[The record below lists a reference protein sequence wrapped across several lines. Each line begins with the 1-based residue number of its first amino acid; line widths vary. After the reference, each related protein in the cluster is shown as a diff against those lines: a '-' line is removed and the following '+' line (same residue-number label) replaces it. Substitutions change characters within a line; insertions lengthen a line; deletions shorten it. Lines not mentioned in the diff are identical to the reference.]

1 MQAIRK
7 RNFKKSN
14 EEDNFWP
21 AFTDMIS
28 TIALIIFFL
37 MLLAFIQN
45 IITGK
50 NLEYAKKQL
59 IDTQDRLEE
68 SNIQISRAEK
78 KLRLLEDDLDDVLA
92 EVEEGEIALKLSE
105 QQIEEQRE
113 IIAESNRELGD
124 LRSKLQGIAV
134 LRLDVLSKVKSSI
147 EEELGVTNQEGQ
159 ELVSIADNGNIVINE
174 GLVFDYNKY
183 DIKPEGRQVLTMLSE
198 AFENVLD
205 DSETRV
211 NIDAISIQGHTDNLG
226 SSEYNRDLSSKRASA
241 VLNYMM
247 DVNPVLENQ
256 YGEYFAA
263 SGYSEFRP
271 IASGSSDAARAQNR
285 RIEISVILRD
295 ANIQNVIE
303 DYLED
308 SIKPFEEE
316 IEM

>member
-1 MQAIRK
+1 VQAIRK

-45 IITGK
+45 IVTGK

-59 IDTQDRLEE
+59 IDTQGRLEE
-68 SNIQISRAEK
+68 SNIQISSAQK
-78 KLRLLEDDLDDVLA
+78 KLRLLKDDLDDVLA
-92 EVEEGEIALKLSE
+92 EVEDGEIALKLSE

-113 IIAESNRELGD
+113 IIADSNRELGE

-147 EEELGVTNQEGQ
+147 EEELGVTNQDGQ

-226 SSEYNRDLSSKRASA
+226 SSVYNRDLSSKRASA

-308 SIKPFEEE
+308 SIKPFQEE

>member
-1 MQAIRK
+1 VQAIRK
-7 RNFKKSN
+7 RNFKKTN

-45 IITGK
+45 IVTGK

-59 IDTQDRLEE
+59 IDTQGRLEE

-78 KLRLLEDDLDDVLA
+78 KLRLLKDDLDDVLA
-92 EVEEGEIALKLSE
+92 EVEDGEIALKLSE

-113 IIAESNRELGD
+113 IIADSNRELGE

-147 EEELGVTNQEGQ
+147 EEELGVTNQDGQ

-198 AFENVLD
+198 AFENVLGD
-205 DSETRV
+205 PETRV

-271 IASGSSDAARAQNR
+271 IASGSSEAARAQNR

-316 IEM
+316 VEM

>member
-7 RNFKKSN
+7 RNFKKN
-14 EEDNFWP
+14 DEEDNFWP

-28 TIALIIFFL
+28 TIALILFFL

-50 NLEYAKKQL
+50 NLEFAKEQL
-59 IDTQDRLEE
+59 IDTQSRLEA

-78 KLRLLEDDLDDVLA
+78 KLRLLKDDLDDVLA
-92 EVEEGEIALKLSE
+92 EVEDGEIALKLSE
-105 QQIEEQRE
+105 QQIEDQRE
-113 IIAESNRELGD
+113 IIAASNQELGD
-124 LRSKLQGIAV
+124 LRSKLQGIAL
-134 LRLDVLSKVKSSI
+134 LRLDVLTKVKTSI
-147 EEELGVTNQEGQ
+147 EEELGIENQSGQ

-183 DIKPEGRQVLTMLSE
+183 DIKPEGQQVLGKLAE
-198 AFENVLD
+198 AFENVLK
-205 DSETRV
+205 DSGTRA

-247 DVNPVLENQ
+247 GVNPTLENQ
-256 YGEYFAA
+256 YGRYFAA
-263 SGYSEFRP
+263 SAYSEFRP
-271 IASGSSDAARAQNR
+271 IAAGSSDAARAQNR
-285 RIEISVILRD
+285 RIEISVILKD
-295 ANIQNVIE
+295 ENIQNVIE

-308 SIKPFEEE
+308 SIKPFQEEL
-316 IEM
+316 EM

>member
-45 IITGK
+45 IVTGK

-59 IDTQDRLEE
+59 IDTQGRLEE
-68 SNIQISRAEK
+68 SNIQISSAQK
-78 KLRLLEDDLDDVLA
+78 KLRLLKDDLDDVLA
-92 EVEEGEIALKLSE
+92 EVEDGEIALKLSE

-113 IIAESNRELGD
+113 IIADSNRELGE

-147 EEELGVTNQEGQ
+147 EEELGVTNQDGQ

-226 SSEYNRDLSSKRASA
+226 SSVYNRDLSSKRASA

-308 SIKPFEEE
+308 SIKPFQEE

>member
-1 MQAIRK
+1 MQSIRK

-78 KLRLLEDDLDDVLA
+78 KLRLLRDDLDDVLA

-105 QQIEEQRE
+105 QQIEDQRE
-113 IIAESNRELGD
+113 IIADSNRELGD

-147 EEELGVTNQEGQ
+147 EEELGVTNQDGQ

-183 DIKPEGRQVLTMLSE
+183 DIKPQGRQVLTMLSE

-205 DSETRV
+205 DSQTRV

-271 IASGSSDAARAQNR
+271 IASGTSDAARAKNR

>member
-1 MQAIRK
+1 
-7 RNFKKSN
+7 
-14 EEDNFWP
+14 
-21 AFTDMIS
+21 MIS

>member
-45 IITGK
+45 IVTGK

-59 IDTQDRLEE
+59 IDTQGRLEE

-78 KLRLLEDDLDDVLA
+78 KLRLLKDDLDDVLA
-92 EVEEGEIALKLSE
+92 EVEDGEIALKLSE

-113 IIAESNRELGD
+113 IIADSNRELGE

-147 EEELGVTNQEGQ
+147 ENELGVTNQQGQ

-271 IASGSSDAARAQNR
+271 IASGSSEAARAQNR

-316 IEM
+316 VEM

>member
-1 MQAIRK
+1 
-7 RNFKKSN
+7 
-14 EEDNFWP
+14 
-21 AFTDMIS
+21 MIS

-45 IITGK
+45 IVTGK

-59 IDTQDRLEE
+59 IDTQGRLEE

-78 KLRLLEDDLDDVLA
+78 KLRLLKDDLDDVLA
-92 EVEEGEIALKLSE
+92 EVEDGEIALKLSE

-113 IIAESNRELGD
+113 IIADSNRELGE

-147 EEELGVTNQEGQ
+147 ENELGVTNQDGQ

-271 IASGSSDAARAQNR
+271 IASGSSEAARAQNR

-316 IEM
+316 VEM